1 MARRLKGEGSFSKK
15 IINNHEYIRYTVT
28 VKVEGKSKRMYFY
41 GSNETECKR
50 KYKEWKQKQAANSN
64 NKLTF
69 AAQYKK
75 WLFEERQSQLKP
87 STFERY
93 YGIYKNYVKT
103 SSLSEMKLTDITKD
117 DIKKYFKGLSK
128 KLPITTVKNVYRYIK
143 PFFVYAVNEE
153 LIVKDVCIYEFP
165 KSYEVEEEE
174 QFILLDKSQQLKFV
188 KALKGDSMEL
198 VILLGLTCGLRLG
211 EILALSYNDFD
222 FDNNLISIN
231 KSLKRI
237 PHINEN
243 GNRIYEDKV
252 MKPKTKNSVRKV
264 PVPEF
269 LIPLIKQQHKANM
282 ENKLKLGKEYC
293 DKGLLFCKENGV
305 NIDTKL
311 PNRHLKS
318 ILKKNNLPNI
328 RFHDLR
334 GIFISNCVNNNINPK
349 VIQQLAGHS
358 NLNVTMMHYA
368 RITKEKMIESSVTIN
383 EAFKNLF

>member
-50 KYKEWKQKQAANSN
+50 KYKDWKKKQAANSN

-69 AAQYKK
+69 ASEYKR
-75 WLFEERQSQLKP
+75 WLFEERQSQLKA

-93 YGIYKNYVKT
+93 YGIYENYVKT
-103 SSLSEMKLTDITKD
+103 SSLSSMRLTDITKD

-174 QFILLDKSQQLKFV
+174 QFILLDKSQQLKLV

-211 EILALSYNDFD
+211 EILALSYTDFN
-222 FDNNLISIN
+222 NNLISIN

-237 PHINEN
+237 SHIDED
-243 GNRIYEDKV
+243 GNRSYEDKV

-269 LIPLIKQQHKANM
+269 LIPLIKQQYKANL
-282 ENKLKLGKEYC
+282 ENKLTLGKEYC

-318 ILKKNNLPNI
+318 NLKKNKLPNI

-334 GIFISNCVNNNINPK
+334 GIFISNCIESGIDAKTVQLIAGHKDISTTLNIYAKLSKDKISNDMNKVNSIFNNI
-349 VIQQLAGHS
+349 I
-358 NLNVTMMHYA
+358 
-368 RITKEKMIESSVTIN
+368 
-383 EAFKNLF
+383 